1 MFEFLEFDTFLT
13 GKENAMKTLLWIVY
27 IVFFIGDNQDSH
39 KHRVH
44 QDYRVCGGGEVRR
57 PGICV
62 GSQSTR
68 GTR

>member
-1 MFEFLEFDTFLT
+1 ME
-13 GKENAMKTLLWIVY
+13 TLLWIVWSLC
-27 IVFFIGDNQDSH
+27 VFIGDNQDSH

-62 GSQSTR
+62 GGQST
-68 GTR
+68 